1 MKKLLRRILDEGTSV
16 ISGMS
21 SHARQESEKDKLT
34 DVDIVNVLRGG
45 VVREAEFENGGW
57 RYRVETAKIVVVI
70 TLNDEPEI
78 MPPESEP
85 LDEDIELVSVTAW
98 RRRQ

>member
-45 VVREAEFENGGW
+45 VVREAEFENSGW
-57 RYRVETAKIVVVI
+57 RY
-70 TLNDEPEI
+70 
-78 MPPESEP
+78 
-85 LDEDIELVSVTAW
+85 
-98 RRRQ
+98 